1 MRFFAILPEAAGQ
14 MGNNCIHGEITA
26 RPVEIIQ
33 ADFEFQFW
41 PHDDLLCGFYI
52 FACSASLAEALV
64 TSGLNGFEL
73 AKLDVSFEERFYQ
86 WAELHKG
93 EQLPEYQWLKI
104 VGRAGIEDFGLVQGQ
119 TELPLVVSERALT
132 LLKQFKLQ
140 HCDIETYSGQK
151 LSAAG

>member
-14 MGNNCIHGEITA
+14 MGNSCIHGEITE
-26 RPVEIIQ
+26 RPVEIIH

-52 FACSASLAEALV
+52 FACSKSLAESLV

-73 AKLDVSFEERFYQ
+73 AELNVSFEERFYQ
-86 WAELHKG
+86 WAELHKD

-104 VGRAGIEDFGLVQGQ
+104 VGRAGIEDFGLVQGP
-119 TELPLVVSERALT
+119 TEMPLVVSERALS

-140 HCDIETYSGQK
+140 RCDIETYTGQE